1 MLTKSELAA
10 GIRFA
15 GERAAASAESTTDW
29 SVVLGNGW
37 TTHETFSHVAATAGG
52 VEGIYPMLD
61 TGALNG
67 MNIEAGAASNAQ
79 SIAGKKADSQEKII
93 QDIRDGHEAS
103 AKFIEGCDDADL
115 AKAVSVGG
123 YSMSKG
129 EIVGQI
135 WINHAIAHSYE
146 ASARWPLA

>member
-15 GERAAASAESTTDW
+15 GERAAAAAESTADW
-29 SVVLGNGW
+29 DVVLGNGW
-37 TTHETFSHVAATAGG
+37 TTHQTFSHVAATAGA
-52 VEGIYPMLD
+52 VEGLFPMLE
-61 TGALNG
+61 TGVLNG
-67 MNIEAGAASNAQ
+67 MNVEAGAAANEK
-79 SIAGKKADSQEKII
+79 SIAEKQSDSKEQII
-93 QDIRDGHEAS
+93 QAIRAGHEAD
-103 AKFIEGCDDADL
+103 AKFVESCDDAEL
-115 AKAVSVGG
+115 AKVVSLGG
-123 YSMSKG
+123 YTMTKS